1 MKKDEISVIPTD
13 SKKTL
18 EQFFRY
24 FSLSSLL
31 FDRGKRE
38 IYNVTDIPRASK
50 FRKIAK
56 QTAERLGVR
65 WQGMSHEDSNR
76 VMLAMLEDAFNL
88 IREVEDCEDVI
99 ICTMHD
105 FLKKTA

>member
-1 MKKDEISVIPTD
+1 MKKDEISVIPPD
-13 SKKTL
+13 KKKTL

-38 IYNVTDIPRASK
+38 IYNATDIPGASK
-50 FRKIAK
+50 FRKVAR

-88 IREVEDCEDVI
+88 IREVEDCDDVI
-99 ICTMHD
+99 ICTTI
-105 FLKKTA
+105 KTVKRNE